1 MNDLRDAI
9 LVKEVINPVLII
21 GISIIIYMFI
31 TKMIKHFSKK
41 PAKRMD
47 EKKRQTL
54 LTVTRSV
61 IKYIILGI
69 DVILILN
76 VYGIDTQAILAS
88 IGVVGAV
95 LGLAMQDLLKD
106 IIAGISILFED
117 QFRVG
122 DWIQIGDFMGE
133 VTSLGLKTTRI
144 KAYGGETKIISNR
157 MLTEVTNYNMHS
169 SMAIV
174 DVSVSYEANLEKVEK
189 VLKEMCLEQQN
200 KIPLLKGKIELLGVQ
215 ELGENGIVYRV
226 VVPCKAMQHFGV
238 QRLLRKAIKDAFDE
252 NNIIIPYFQVVLHDE
267 RV

>member
-106 IIAGISILFED
+106 CWNF
-117 QFRVG
+117 
-122 DWIQIGDFMGE
+122 
-133 VTSLGLKTTRI
+133 
-144 KAYGGETKIISNR
+144 
-157 MLTEVTNYNMHS
+157 
-169 SMAIV
+169 
-174 DVSVSYEANLEKVEK
+174 
-189 VLKEMCLEQQN
+189 
-200 KIPLLKGKIELLGVQ
+200 
-215 ELGENGIVYRV
+215 
-226 VVPCKAMQHFGV
+226 
-238 QRLLRKAIKDAFDE
+238 
-252 NNIIIPYFQVVLHDE
+252 YFV
-267 RV
+267 

>member
-1 MNDLRDAI
+1 MEDLKDAI
-9 LVKEVINPVLII
+9 LVKEVINPILII
-21 GISIIIYMFI
+21 GISIVIYMFI
-31 TKMIKHFSKK
+31 SRLIKHFYKK

-47 EKKRQTL
+47 NKKRQTL
-54 LTVTRSV
+54 LTVAKSV

-106 IIAGISILFED
+106 IIAGLSILFED

-122 DWIQIGDFMGE
+122 DWIQVGDFMGE

-174 DVSVSYEANLEKVEK
+174 DVSVAYESDLEKVEK
-189 VLKEMCLEQQN
+189 VLKEMCIEQQN

-215 ELGENGIVYRV
+215 ELGESGIVYRIV
-226 VVPCKAMQHFGV
+226 APCKAMQHFGV
-238 QRLLRKAIKDAFDE
+238 QRLIRRAIKESFDK
-252 NNIIIPYFQVVLHDE
+252 NNIIIPYFQVVLHNE
-267 RV
+267 GI